1 MDYCQL
7 CFARRTSDPHD
18 KTRSWLPII
27 LTFLGLITPQ
37 EVAETV
43 ARYGGTSSYLGVGD
57 QMLTLRNADIFYK
70 QWRGNVTRADAKI
83 QAIKMEMLQRAAP
96 VKMLICSPLHSCEI

>member
-1 MDYCQL
+1 MRNPPMNATHRLHRVKCVFYKKDSIKNWIIVNFVL
-7 CFARRTSDPHD
+7 PRRTSDPHD

-43 ARYGGTSSYLGVGD
+43 ARYGVPAPTSGLATRCRPCETV
-57 QMLTLRNADIFYK
+57 DIFYK
-70 QWRGNVTRADAKI
+70 
-83 QAIKMEMLQRAAP
+83 
-96 VKMLICSPLHSCEI
+96 

>member
-1 MDYCQL
+1 MRKPPMNATHRLHHVKCVFYKKRQQKKLDYCQL

-57 QMLTLRNADIFYK
+57 QMLTL
-70 QWRGNVTRADAKI
+70 
-83 QAIKMEMLQRAAP
+83 
-96 VKMLICSPLHSCEI
+96 